1 MDAVKTKWVVV
12 VNTHDGIAAGVGI
25 ALRRVCL
32 SVCLSVRTLTGKRLE
47 LSAPNLVHVYC
58 IAVARHALTQRSKS
72 ERSRSYGYENR
83 HGPTVAS
90 DHDRHSVHP
99 NAAVLPA
106 VNRSRRILT
115 RKRALWVSYGTPD
128 LALIGERGSVQEPP
142 RSPNLPKI
150 VVFDFLAESVISHKV
165 RMRLRIL
172 ISTIALLLLSVIHT
186 FYISI
191 VR

>member
-1 MDAVKTKWVVV
+1 M
-12 VNTHDGIAAGVGI
+12 
-25 ALRRVCL
+25 RL

-128 LALIGERGSVQEPP
+128 LALIGERGSVQEPQNSKFAQDCGFRP
-142 RSPNLPKI
+142 PEADTMDTDEIWRVSADVWSASAHQI
-150 VVFDFLAESVISHKV
+150 
-165 RMRLRIL
+165 
-172 ISTIALLLLSVIHT
+172 
-186 FYISI
+186 
-191 VR
+191 